1 MKQHVTACI
10 DGSTLSTTVCH
21 WASWAAERLQLPV
34 NFMHVLERV
43 QETGTLDLSGS
54 IGLDARYELLEE
66 LVKLDEQR
74 SRLMQ
79 EHGKT
84 LLAEAKSLIAKSHPD
99 LEISTSLRHGE
110 LAENLLEQEASLRLV
125 IIGRQGE
132 ASQTLLSQV
141 GSQLENVVRTLHVPI
156 LVSLDEFAP
165 PRRIMVAFDGSETAH
180 TALERIIKSPLF
192 LNIPCDLV
200 MVNSTEDALNEAKS
214 LLHMASIAAEGY
226 LLSGEIVP
234 ALLNH
239 IREHEIDMIVM
250 GAYGHS
256 RIRQFLLGSHTSQ
269 MLAQSPIPLLLL
281 R

>member
-21 WASWAAERLQLPV
+21 WASWAANRLQLPV
-34 NFMHVLERV
+34 SLLHVLEKV

-84 LLAEAKSLIAKSHPD
+84 LLNAAKSLILKSHPE
-99 LEISTSLRHGE
+99 LEVMTSLRHGE
-110 LAENLLEQEASLRLV
+110 LAETLFEQEASLRLV
-125 IIGRQGE
+125 VIGRQGE
-132 ASQTLLSQV
+132 ATQSLLSQV

-156 LVSLDEFAP
+156 LVSLEEFAP
-165 PRRIMVAFDGSETAH
+165 PRRIMIAFDGSETAH
-180 TALERIIKSPLF
+180 NALERIIKSPLF
-192 LNIPCDLV
+192 LDLKCDLV
-200 MVNSTEDALNEAKS
+200 MVNSTEDGLNEAKS
-214 LLHMASIAAEGY
+214 LLHMAGITAEGY
-226 LLSGEIVP
+226 MLSGEVVP
-234 ALLNH
+234 ALLSH
-239 IREHEIDMIVM
+239 IRENDIDMVIM

-256 RIRQFLLGSHTSQ
+256 RIREFLLGSHTSQ
-269 MLAQSPIPLLLL
+269 MLAQSPVPLLLL